1 MRFQIE
7 HFRAIDVPDS
17 ALGVEYVPTGKV
29 EQLEALSEDEAAA
42 QALAID
48 SDAAELGSVGYDP
61 GRGLYGFAGED
72 EAVRVTAV

>member
-1 MRFQIE
+1 MRYRIE

-17 ALGVEYVPTGKV
+17 ALGVEYISTGKV

-48 SDAAELGSVGYDP
+48 SDAAEIGAVNYDP
-61 GRGLYGFAGED
+61 ARGLYAFAGEE